1 MRKIIIEIKK
11 MLRREYKMNGIQA
24 TSIIADAFRILP
36 QEGATP
42 KDLAQIAIRL
52 ANSGI
57 Y

>member
-1 MRKIIIEIKK
+1 
-11 MLRREYKMNGIQA
+11 MNGIQA

>member
-1 MRKIIIEIKK
+1 
-11 MLRREYKMNGIQA
+11 MNGIQA

-36 QEGATP
+36 QEGANP